1 LTITVSEISAALRRA
16 RNVTREGSKIMKS
29 GIPKLRAVLA
39 SAVALCA
46 LTALNCF
53 NDPLT
58 PVAPTWDVNLTVPMA
73 NRTITL
79 QEIVDKDPTLLQAG
93 TGNQL
98 VYSSS
103 SAATPATV
111 GDKVSMVP
119 ANTAGSVKLGS
130 FGVTAGPYVNPMTIP
145 GLPGG
150 TFGPITSQQFH
161 LADVNNAV
169 SSSISA
175 KLSGGRIRLTIQN
188 NMTIPIRVDSTIILS
203 DGATAQARFTFS
215 GTIAANSSG
224 FAEDNLAGRTIVTG
238 ESLIGFYFST
248 TGSGGGNVM
257 VPATP
262 FQTTLSLSGLAA
274 TEATITSLPAQRLTD
289 NDNSAL
295 SLHDSTHVVSATIR
309 SGRLDFTF
317 TSRLPFGVRFR
328 FRINELKRTVGGNSV
343 SYEDSVT
350 IAALGTT
357 PYSLNLGGCS
367 LASVT
372 PGALLDSVRLTS
384 SIVIPS
390 VVNGPLTVHDT
401 DRVAIAMHDG
411 LPIVADTAMAV
422 LKPTWVDVNTTV
434 PLNFGKSSSKL
445 SAQINLAAA
454 SLNFALN
461 SSIGFPA
468 DLYLRVSAR
477 KPGGDSAVLVLPANQ
492 RRLLPGAG
500 VVSFNDAEVG
510 AFLSQLSASL
520 PDSARI
526 TGKVLINPPDAY
538 SPTPAGAGRIGR
550 NSAVSGTMNVRVPLT
565 LGIASGSYI
574 DTLAWGDG
582 NGDGNKENNINKDDL
597 KKVNYGNFYA
607 EVENRLPVAVS
618 VKLNLQDI
626 THSTLLS
633 IPQNGSSVAVSSGAV
648 DGAGNVTL
656 AAHTSVVIQLSN
668 ADVQQF
674 IPTEFVRFVIALNT
688 AGGGGIVS
696 LHTTDS
702 IRLRFWSNMSFKVA
716 K

>member
-1 LTITVSEISAALRRA
+1 
-16 RNVTREGSKIMKS
+16 MKS

-39 SAVALCA
+39 AAVALCA

-58 PVAPTWDVNLTVPMA
+58 PVAPTWDVNLTVPVA

-79 QEIVDKDPTLLQAG
+79 QDMVDKDPTLLQAG
-93 TGNQL
+93 AGNQL

-103 SAATPATV
+103 TPATPATV
-111 GDKVSMVP
+111 GDKVSVVP
-119 ANTAGSVKLGS
+119 ASTSGSVKLGG
-130 FGVTAGPYVNPMTIP
+130 FGVTAGPYVVPITIP

-150 TFGPITSQQFH
+150 TSGPIAGQQFH
-161 LADVNNAV
+161 LPDAANTVNN
-169 SSSISA
+169 SISA
-175 KLSGGRIRLTIQN
+175 TLIAGQIRLTIQN
-188 NMTIPIRVDSTIILS
+188 NMPVPIKVDSTIILT
-203 DGATAQARFTFS
+203 DGATAQARFTFA
-215 GTIAANSSG
+215 GTIAAFGSA
-224 FAEDNLAGRTIVTG
+224 FAEDDLAGNTIVTG
-238 ESLIGFYFST
+238 ESLAGLYFST
-248 TGSGGGNVM
+248 TGSGGSSVT

-262 FQTTLSLSGLAA
+262 FQATVSLTGLVANQ
-274 TEATITSLPAQRLTD
+274 ATITSFPAQRLSN
-289 NDNSAL
+289 NDVSAL
-295 SLHDSTHVVSATIR
+295 SIKDSTKIQSATLR

-317 TSRLPFGVRFR
+317 TSRLPFNARFR
-328 FRINELKRTVGGNSV
+328 FHMNELKRTVGGSAV

-350 IAALGTT
+350 IPAQGTLN
-357 PYSLNLGGCS
+357 YSLNLGGCTLS
-367 LASVT
+367 SVT
-372 PGALLDSVRLTS
+372 PGVLIDSLHLTS
-384 SIVIPS
+384 SVIIPS
-390 VVNGPLTVHDT
+390 TVNGLMTVHDT
-401 DRVAIAMHDG
+401 DRVVIAMRSG
-411 LPIVADTAMAV
+411 LPIVADTATAV

-454 SLNFALN
+454 SLTFALN

-492 RRLLPGAG
+492 RRFLPGAG
-500 VVSFNDAEVG
+500 VIAFNDAEVG

-538 SPTPAGAGRIGR
+538 SATPAGAGRIGR
-550 NSAVSGTMNVRVPLT
+550 NSAVSGMMNVRVPLT
-565 LGIASGSYI
+565 LGIANGSYI

-607 EVENRLPVAVS
+607 EVENSLPVAVS

-633 IPQNGSSVAVSSGAV
+633 IPQNGSTIAVGSGAV

-656 AAHTSVVIQLSN
+656 AAHSSVVIQLSN

-688 AGGGGIVS
+688 AGGGGTVS